1 MFSYPGNIDS
11 NNYIKGYPAPMP
23 IQANL
28 IGIISQTINPNLIT
42 NIALQSIE
50 IKTYIWDAVKKS
62 ILFTVTTLFPNTP
75 RWQNTPIPH

>member
-11 NNYIKGYPAPMP
+11 DNYIKGYLAPIP

-28 IGIISQTINPNLIT
+28 ISIVSQTINPNLIT

-50 IKTYIWDAVKKS
+50 IKTYIWDAVEKS
-62 ILFTVTTLFPNTP
+62 ISFTIAILFPNTP
-75 RWQNTPIPH
+75 R